1 MDDANT
7 NMVMRGS
14 SNSLAIAAAVGR
26 GSRFVRESRK
36 RLARIR
42 TGNQINANVERP
54 KLLLKNVLICL
65 RFGHGASVNEPH

>member
-14 SNSLAIAAAVGR
+14 RNSLAIAAAVGR
-26 GSRFVRESRK
+26 GSRFVRESRM